1 MLVMWMICVQTLE
14 ITLHVLDLSV
24 VLQLFRAFGIF
35 LSCQILHTEGAW
47 YSRWSL
53 QFFWW
58 LQPLPEKRNI
68 QYTGFTNNDT
78 TITKTITFGIK
89 DGPCE
94 KLPIF
99 CFSSPFPHPFLSFSF
114 PFLYSSFSF
123 FFTFPFVFFSFP
135 VPFLFIFFS
144 FPFPFLFVFC
154 SFPVPFLFLSFSCS
168 FPFLSCSFFISCS
181 FPFLSFFLPFLYSS
195 FSSLMWIL
203 WSRCEASAWEND
215 KREKQITCGNTI

>member
-1 MLVMWMICVQTLE
+1 MWMICVQTLE

-24 VLQLFRAFGIF
+24 VLQLFRAFGLF

-58 LQPLPEKRNI
+58 LQPLPEKKRT
-68 QYTGFTNNDT
+68 YTGFTNNDT
-78 TITKTITFGIK
+78 TLTKTITFGIK

-99 CFSSPFPHPFLSFSF
+99 SFSSPFPHPFLSFSF

-123 FFTFPFVFFSFP
+123 FFTCPFVFFSFP
-135 VPFLFIFFS
+135 VPFLLVFFS
-144 FPFPFLFVFC
+144 FPFPFLFVFF
-154 SFPVPFLFLSFSCS
+154 SFPVPFLFVFFS
-168 FPFLSCSFFISCS
+168 FPFPFRVLFLSCSFFISCS